1 MVQLEDIGPLTG
13 FLRNHKAYLAKLA
26 KTGRPQVLTVNGKAE
41 VVIQSAAAYQ
51 KLLDMLDA
59 AETVKVLRDRL
70 DSVGDGTP
78 GVPAS
83 EVLADV
89 RKRLGIDDKG

>member
-13 FLRNHKAYLAKLA
+13 FLRNHKAYLETLA
-26 KTGRPQVLTVNGKAE
+26 KTGRPKVLTVNGKAE

-59 AETVKVLRDRL
+59 AETVKLLRDRL
-70 DSVGDGTP
+70 ESLDDGTP

-83 EVLADV
+83 EVLADI
-89 RKRLGIDDKG
+89 RKRLDIDDQG